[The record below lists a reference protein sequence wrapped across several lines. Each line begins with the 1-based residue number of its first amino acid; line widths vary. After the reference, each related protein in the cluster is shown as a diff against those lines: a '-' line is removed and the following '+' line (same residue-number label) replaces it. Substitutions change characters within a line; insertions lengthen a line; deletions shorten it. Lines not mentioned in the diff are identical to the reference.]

1 MTQGVPI
8 FFSLYCLNPYF
19 LKTFMLDRLVFQT
32 LDLELFDIMAL
43 PVNLSP
49 IYLEYPYFWA
59 S

>member
-1 MTQGVPI
+1 MTQGIPI

-19 LKTFMLDRLVFQT
+19 LKTFMLDLLVFQT

-43 PVNLSP
+43 PVNLP
-49 IYLEYPYFWA
+49 IYLEYLYLRA